1 MVSFTNQH
9 MTPNPPRHRVSR
21 KVFVTKEKSTDIH
34 QGFELLGIHNKTRQE
49 YPGGQNFAKQFVRCS
64 RTKFTQVT
72 YSANSN

>member
-1 MVSFTNQH
+1 MSA
-9 MTPNPPRHRVSR
+9 
-21 KVFVTKEKSTDIH
+21 TKDKSSDIH
-34 QGFELLGIHNKTRQE
+34 QGFELLGIRNRTQQE